1 MQFKTF
7 FDELDEKTSNKI
19 YLNEAK
25 ERDALK
31 GQNCLIIGTLQPVQI
46 ASLATYRQPLSFSL
60 LISSI
65 YKPGGSAPGLRT
77 ALELQLLGAERVLVV
92 EQRENYLTNHFVH
105 LWSYVVNDLKSL
117 GGRLFFGLDSLLD
130 HIPLKKLELSL
141 LKIALI
147 FGCEFVYGV
156 QFEEICPMCLSRLA
170 LSDECFCNLHLN
182 DSANRTGAFAHF
194 KVSASD
200 GMITSRLN
208 SFAFN
213 ILIDAGERSSF
224 FNKFFAKKELKGKQT
239 IVIRCSFLNSKD
251 QKGLIIPASSLSYVD
266 CKDHPHLFNILTEIT
281 GADLENYCM
290 YLDEA
295 ISFVFTPKKQ
305 SLLAK
310 GVLIEDKSSD
320 KELFHPANINKAELQ
335 NYAKSCCK
343 FLTGLVEVKFATN
356 PANGEPDCSINDFTM
371 MFASEN
377 ACCVKDIVLRSKC
390 CRKSEFKKDQLLIS
404 LVGASLQASSWS
416 LLGSRIGRG
425 FFSAMDCAWLC
436 RQYGLKVLSSRV
448 PKEQIE
454 SNALEVIA
462 ERETVYKL
470 LAQTTSESISP
481 SFQLYTIDPSTR
493 YLSLK
498 LPPTPNPDDYKHLLH
513 AKMLS

>member
-1 MQFKTF
+1 MTNVV
-7 FDELDEKTSNKI
+7 E
-19 YLNEAK
+19 
-25 ERDALK
+25 
-31 GQNCLIIGTLQPVQI
+31 
-46 ASLATYRQPLSFSL
+46 FSPPQK
-60 LISSI
+60 
-65 YKPGGSAPGLRT
+65 KPGGSASGLRT
-77 ALELQLLGAERVLVV
+77 ALELQLLGAERVLIVD
-92 EQRENYLTNHFVH
+92 ERENYLSNHFVH

-117 GGRLFFGLDSLLD
+117 GGRLFFSLDSLLD
-130 HIPLKKLELSL
+130 HIPLRKLELSL
-141 LKIALI
+141 LKLALI

-156 QFEEICPMCLSRLA
+156 QFEEVCPMCLSKLA

-194 KVSASD
+194 KVPTSD
-200 GMITSRLN
+200 CLVTSKLN

-224 FNKFFAKKELKGKQT
+224 FNKFFIKRELKDKQT
-239 IVIRCSFLNSKD
+239 IVIRCSFVHGKD
-251 QKGLIIPASSLSYVD
+251 QRGLIIPASSLSYVD

-290 YLDEA
+290 YQLDDV

-310 GVLIEDKSSD
+310 GVLIEDMSTD
-320 KELFHPANINKAELQ
+320 KELFQPTNISKMELM
-335 NYAKSCCK
+335 NYAKACCK

-356 PANGEPDCSINDFTM
+356 PANGEPDCSINDFTTR
-371 MFASEN
+371 FASEN
-377 ACCVKDIVLRSKC
+377 ACCIKDIVLRSKC
-390 CRKSEFKKDQLLIS
+390 CRKSEFKKDQLLIT
-404 LVGASLQASSWS
+404 LVGSSLQASSWS

-436 RQYGLKVLSSRV
+436 RQYGLKVLSSSV
-448 PKEQIE
+448 PKELIE
-454 SNALEVIA
+454 ANILEVIA

-470 LAQTTSESISP
+470 LAHTTSESICP

-493 YLSLK
+493 YESLK
-498 LPPTPNPDDYKHLLH
+498 SSAAISSPPKPDEYKHLIHRKSL
-513 AKMLS
+513 ASG